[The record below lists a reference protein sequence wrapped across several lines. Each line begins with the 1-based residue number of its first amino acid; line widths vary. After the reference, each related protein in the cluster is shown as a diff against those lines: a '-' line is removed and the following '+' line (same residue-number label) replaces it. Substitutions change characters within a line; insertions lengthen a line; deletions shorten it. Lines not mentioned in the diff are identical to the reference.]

1 MITIYNNLIPFK
13 GYKAMCVYPFLFV
26 RKTANITDT
35 DINHEKIHGEQQKE
49 VLVVFALLLVLAVV
63 LGLLPWWLILVS
75 PLAYF
80 TLYGLEYA
88 VRLCLYGFNHP
99 VAYKNISFE
108 QEAYAFQGDA
118 NYLNTRNAFAFVK
131 FLFKKTYS

>member
-13 GYKAMCVYPFLFV
+13 GYKAMYVYPFLFV
-26 RKTANITDT
+26 RNNANVKEV
-35 DINHEKIHGEQQKE
+35 DINHEMIHGRQQKE
-49 VLVVFALLLVLAVV
+49 VHCVFFVLLVLAAL
-63 LGLLPWWLILVS
+63 LGLLSYLWVITT
-75 PLAYF
+75 PLWYF
-80 TLYGLEYA
+80 ALYGLEYA
-88 VRLCLYGFNHP
+88 VRLCLYGFNHS